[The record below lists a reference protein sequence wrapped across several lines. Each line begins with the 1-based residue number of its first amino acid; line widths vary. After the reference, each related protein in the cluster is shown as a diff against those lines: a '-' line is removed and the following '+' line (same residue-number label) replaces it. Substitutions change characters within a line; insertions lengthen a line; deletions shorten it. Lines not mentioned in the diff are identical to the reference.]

1 MERYDIINKLIN
13 KYNYKTYL
21 EIGTQHG
28 ISFTKIDIP
37 HKVCVDPVRHFD
49 QLTYE
54 MTSDEFFARNTDTFD
69 IIFVD
74 GLHTEEQCT
83 VDIDNSLKIL
93 SEGGTIVVHDCLPH
107 CEEYVQ
113 ICWNGTV
120 YRSIIDLRYNNPD
133 LSIVI
138 VDTDHGCG
146 IIRVGKQELYN
157 KVSIESAK
165 TYDYFSKNKTDLMN
179 VISVEDFIQRVEST
193 EYHS

>member
-1 MERYDIINKLIN
+1 MERYNIINKLIS
-13 KYNYKTYL
+13 KYGYKTYL

-28 ISFTKIDIP
+28 NAFTQINIP
-37 HKVCVDPVRHFD
+37 YKVCVDPVKCFE

-54 MTSDEFFARNTDTFD
+54 MTSDEFFERNKETFD

-83 VDIDNSLKIL
+83 IDINNSLKIL
-93 SEGGTIVVHDCLPH
+93 NKGGTIVVHDCLPH
-107 CEEYVQ
+107 CEEYIQ

-133 LSIVI
+133 LSIVV

-146 IIRVGKQELYN
+146 IIRAGKQELYN
-157 KVSIESAK
+157 NVSIESAK
-165 TYDYFSKNKTDLMN
+165 TYEYFSKNKTDLMN
-179 VISVEDFIQRVEST
+179 VITVEDFIQIVESN
-193 EYHS
+193 EHHS